1 MVDTGQS
8 SIPSVNIYLIREA
21 IYRENT
27 NKLTAVRRTIIDEY
41 NKADHGT
48 EHYQQYETNE
58 ENTLLFHQKRNI
70 DVRWRKYLIPIMS
83 QRADFQNTIHSFIL
97 LLLIKDRVFAVVGGH
112 GYHVISKYIDG
123 EFSKSI
129 IEKTFDKTSSVF
141 KYLQD
146 RSLVGNVIGTS
157 KIFRSNANLAVEED
171 YGKLF
176 DKTIASIG
184 KDQLELLGLQGKRGC
199 SCFAGSGFRLSASI
213 SIKDTIVLCR
223 KLRDKLDEPNKMNL
237 NDIEEEKDEAT
248 IARLEHTLF
257 EMIKEVASGKRVGS
271 DFDFVNKDL
280 FAFITAEALCIR
292 NGGDDPIQGLSPI
305 ISAAD
310 ILMELRSDIDECT
323 NDEEM
328 RSLLSKIEVISYNDS
343 IKNPVTKGNLREHLH
358 GEVSMHNRI
367 WFLIDGKWLKLT
379 RDISTE
385 LNAYI
390 DKNFTKVA
398 HEWMDKPYNKQSLKK
413 SYAKWK
419 QVKMSSLS
427 TKTHIPY
434 EQVYNM
440 QYLGARKTLVLDRVF
455 YDNIEKVELCDIMLL
470 GSDKLVLVHVKTD
483 FGASIRDVTEQI
495 LTSASVLLSWRKNE
509 KSAKI
514 DAYYENLTAMY
525 KNEYQIGKPDVKKA
539 EFKNALLKKNKV
551 QYVLA
556 FIDSK
561 KEIDFK
567 IAKYRSVL
575 AKIAIMNATKRLTD
589 MGFELKLIRIRKT

>member
-1 MVDTGQS
+1 MVDTGH

-21 IYRENT
+21 IYLEKP
-27 NKLTAVRRTIIDEY
+27 NKLTAVRRLIIDNY
-41 NKADHGT
+41 NEPGRET
-48 EHYQQYETNE
+48 EPYQQYETNQ

-70 DVRWRKYLIPIMS
+70 DLRWRKYLLPITI
-83 QRADFQNTIHSFIL
+83 QKLDIENTIHSFIL
-97 LLLIKDRVFAVVGGH
+97 FLLIKDRVFAVVGGH

-123 EFSKSI
+123 DFSKSI

-184 KDQLELLGLQGKRGC
+184 KEQLELLGLKSKRGC

-213 SIKDTIVLCR
+213 SIKDTIVLCH
-223 KLRDKLDEPNKMNL
+223 KLRDRLNEPNKMNL
-237 NDIEEEKDEAT
+237 NDIEEESDEST

-257 EMIKEVASGKRVGS
+257 EMIREVASGKRGGS
-271 DFDFVNKDL
+271 EFDFVNKDL
-280 FAFITAEALCIR
+280 FDFITSEALCIR
-292 NGGDDPIQGLSPI
+292 KGGDDLMRGLSPT

-310 ILMELRSDIDECT
+310 ILIGLRSEIDGCADD
-323 NDEEM
+323 DEM
-328 RSLLSKIEVISYNDS
+328 KTLLSKIKVISYNES
-343 IKNPVTKGNLREHLH
+343 IKTPVTKGDLREHLH
-358 GEVSMHNRI
+358 GEVSTHNGV
-367 WFLIDGKWLKLT
+367 WFLINGKWLKLT

-390 DKNFTKVA
+390 DNNFPNVTQ
-398 HEWMDKPYNKQSLKK
+398 EWMEKPYNIQSLKK
-413 SYAKWK
+413 IYANWK
-419 QVKMSSLS
+419 QVKLSSLS
-427 TKTHIPY
+427 TKSHIPY

-440 QYLGARKTLVLDRVF
+440 QYFGCQNTLVLDRVF
-455 YDNIEKVELCDIMLL
+455 YDTIEKVELCDIMKIE
-470 GSDKLVLVHVKTD
+470 SDKLVLVHVKTD
-483 FGASIRDVTEQI
+483 FGASIRDVAEQI
-495 LTSASVLLSWRKNE
+495 VTSASVLLSWRKNE

-514 DAYYENLTAMY
+514 DAYYENLTTMY
-525 KNEYQIGKPDVKKA
+525 KDEYKIGKLDVSKA
-539 EFKNALLKKNKV
+539 EFKDALLKRNKV

-561 KEIDFK
+561 KKVDFK
-567 IAKYRSVL
+567 VAKYRSVL
-575 AKIAIMNATKRLTD
+575 AKIAIMNATKRLAD
-589 MGFELKLIRIRKT
+589 LGFELTLIRIKKT